1 MRYAALQESKRPAA
15 PVKKGDGDWMG
26 LIWWILPALAGV
38 VGLML
43 TFAGLG
49 RLMKLRVAAGGAR
62 FLFGI
67 GFLGAAGIGTFA
79 GLNLQ
84 TYKRL
89 TYERPVAKVT
99 FDAVAGDEGAYRV
112 NVQLA
117 EGDKVT
123 CFVGDGTEEDCVLRG
138 DEFSMGARVIT
149 FKPMANMLGYDSV
162 YRLEY
167 MEGRNA
173 RRYNTATVTES
184 TSNGRALSQNP
195 GLDVYT
201 LAKEEGTRFGMS
213 GTQFGSA
220 VYAPM
225 ADGLTYDVVMT
236 QDALTLKAGN
246 AVTEQA
252 MDRRD

>member
-1 MRYAALQESKRPAA
+1 
-15 PVKKGDGDWMG
+15 MG

-49 RLMKLRVAAGGAR
+49 RLMKLRLAAGGLR
-62 FLFGI
+62 FLFGV

-89 TYERPVAKVT
+89 TYERPVAQVS
-99 FDAVAGDEGAYRV
+99 FDQVAGEENAYRV
-112 NVQLA
+112 KVNLA
-117 EGDKVT
+117 EGDAVT
-123 CFVGDGTEEDCVLRG
+123 CFVSDGSEEDCLLRG

-149 FKPMANMLGYDSV
+149 FEPMANMLGYDSV

-167 MEGRNA
+167 MEGRNSK
-173 RRYNTATVTES
+173 RYNTATISEAT
-184 TSNGRALSQNP
+184 TNGLALSQNP
-195 GLDVYT
+195 GLDVYA
-201 LAKEEGTRFGMS
+201 LAREEGTRFGMD

-225 ADGLTYDVVMT
+225 GDGLSYDVVLT
-236 QDALTLKAGN
+236 QDALTLKPGN
-246 AVTEQA
+246 ALTAQA